1 MTFRILVVCSANA
14 CRSPLAAALLAAA
27 FDRAD
32 VEGVEI
38 SSAGTAAVPGG
49 PPCARVLE
57 ASRHLD
63 LDVFRMVH
71 HRARELTSA
80 QVRAADLVLA
90 ADRSGRAAVAR
101 LAPGTSTRHFTLRE
115 AAELAQAVSP
125 PPEREVL
132 GDLED
137 RLASFVHAL
146 HGQRGMTPQ
155 PRVGRMRS
163 RFRPWQSTIVHS
175 HDVPDAHVERPGLHP
190 GVIDLLSTST
200 AQLNRRLLCW
210 SGVADP
216 LRP

>member
-1 MTFRILVVCSANA
+1 MTFRILVVCSANV
-14 CRSPLAAALLAAA
+14 CRSPVAAALLAAA

-32 VEGVEI
+32 ETDVEI
-38 SSAGTAAVPGG
+38 TSAGVAAVPGA

-63 LDVFRMVH
+63 LDVYRLVH

-115 AAELAQAVSP
+115 ATELARVVSP

-132 GDLED
+132 GDVED

-155 PRVGRMRS
+155 PRVERMRS
-163 RFRPWQSTIVHS
+163 RSRPWQSTLVHS
-175 HDVPDAHVERPGLHP
+175 HDVPDAHEGRPGLHP
-190 GVIDLLSTST
+190 GVIDLLSTT
-200 AQLNRRLLCW
+200 AGQLSGRLLCW
-210 SGVADP
+210 SGVVDP
-216 LRP
+216 LRS